1 MSVLT
6 RSLARFGEAN
16 WLERIN
22 AVKRAYFML
31 KTRLWYAH
39 AFERVGK
46 GSVIYRPY
54 LLANVHHATVGERV
68 LIRAGARI
76 ELVVDDAA
84 PLPRLSIGNDVNIE
98 QNVHIVCGSVIE
110 IQDDVTITG
119 GCAIVDVEH
128 PYEDVTDP
136 VRIGMRLRMRGNR
149 VVIGAGSFIGFNSMI
164 LPNVVIGRNA
174 VVGSHSVVTRD
185 VPDYCVVAGNPAR
198 VIRRY
203 NRNTQTWEHCQS

>member
-1 MSVLT
+1 MSVLP

-22 AVKRAYFML
+22 TVKRAYFML

-39 AFERVGK
+39 LFERVGK
-46 GSVIYRPY
+46 GSVIYQPY
-54 LLANVHHATVGERV
+54 LLANVQHATVGERV

-76 ELVVDDAA
+76 ELVVGETGV
-84 PLPRLSIGNDVNIE
+84 PPRLSIGNDVNIE
-98 QNVHIVCGSVIE
+98 QNVHIVCGSRIE

-128 PYEDVTDP
+128 PFEDVNDP
-136 VRIGMRLRMRGNR
+136 VRIGMRLRTQGNR

-174 VVGSHSVVTRD
+174 VVGSHAVVTRD

-203 NRNTQTWEHCQS
+203 NRNTQTWEHCKS